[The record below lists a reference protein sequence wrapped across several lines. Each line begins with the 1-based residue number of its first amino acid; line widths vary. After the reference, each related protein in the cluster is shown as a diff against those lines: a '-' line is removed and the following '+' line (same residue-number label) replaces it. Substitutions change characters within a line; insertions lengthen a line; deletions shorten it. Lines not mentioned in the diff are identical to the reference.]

1 MKKMFVLAAL
11 FVCCAMWGQDAVRD
25 NYIPRLAPVQ
35 ASDTTKV
42 LCIGNSFTY
51 FYDTPHHLQEIAAFE
66 GHFLDVT
73 VAVKGGQTFGGH
85 LLYRPTFE
93 ALVKGGYDYVFLQ
106 DQSQNPA
113 RLLSEKNKTVL
124 ADFETLVYVVKKSS
138 PEGVCVLERTWSYPG
153 SKNGGFST
161 EKEFDKYLLKGA
173 KKMASALKVP
183 MSPIGDAFNVVRA
196 EHPEIPMFGP
206 DDKHQSLE
214 GTYLKSCV
222 NYLMIFGKPF
232 GPNPSSCDVDPE
244 IAAILRSVAER
255 VVLK

>member
-1 MKKMFVLAAL
+1 MKRLFLLAAL
-11 FVCCAMWGQDAVRD
+11 FVSCMAWGQDPVRD

-51 FYDTPHHLQEIAAFE
+51 FYDAPHHLQEIAAFE

-93 ALVKGGYDYVFLQ
+93 ALKKGGYDYIFLQ

-113 RLLSEKNKTVL
+113 RLLSEKNKSVMT
-124 ADFETLVYVVKKSS
+124 DFEALVYVVKKSS
-138 PEGVCVLERTWSYPG
+138 PNGTCILERTWSYPG
-153 SKNGGFST
+153 SENGGFST

-173 KKMASALKVP
+173 RKMASAQKAP
-183 MSPIGDAFNVVRA
+183 MSPIGDAFNIARA

-206 DDKHQSLE
+206 DDKHQSRE
-214 GTYLKSCV
+214 GTYLKACV
-222 NYLMIFGKPF
+222 NYLMIFGTRF
-232 GPNPSSCDVDPE
+232 GTNPSSCDVDPQS
-244 IAAILRSVAER
+244 AAVLRAIAER